1 MRVLTLILVF
11 LIIFE
16 ISALFGKGQLSQ
28 LVAEGKIEEAKNHI
42 LMKFSK
48 RISSSQKQ
56 EQEIDS
62 AIDKYLFVKTFK
74 ILFKNLP
81 QDDIQRNADIENRY
95 SQILIFFQLTPTS
108 EKIPTLEARKKL
120 LIEISKKFLNLNNYL
135 TVFGIRNLA
144 TPELV
149 ECSVDYFQ
157 GIGEKPIANL
167 NNLRDPRAIEKII
180 KSAWDLWSNNDLLQN
195 SISTIKSEE

>member
-1 MRVLTLILVF
+1 M
-11 LIIFE
+11 IIFE